1 MKALSG
7 GTKTVVGVVIV
18 AVVAV
23 GALAA
28 WRLFGGSDPVAAT
41 LSSASP
47 TIGGE
52 TSPSDGFDGTWTVD
66 TESGSLD
73 DGTSTFAGYR
83 IDEELSGFGTNTAV
97 GRTQDVTGEMAI
109 TGTSV
114 TGLEVTVDMTTLRS
128 DDDRRDSQLSG
139 RGLETAQYPTATFS
153 LSEPLDLGAEPE
165 AGDVVETTVTG
176 DLTLHGVTR
185 EVPVPIEARW
195 TGERIEVV
203 ASLDVRLDD
212 YEIEPPVG
220 FMVLSVAETGT
231 IEMHVLFAR
240 A

>member
-1 MKALSG
+1 MA
-7 GTKTVVGVVIV
+7 VVGVVVV
-18 AVVAV
+18 AVVAA

-28 WRLFGGSDPVAAT
+28 WRLFGGQEPAEAT

-47 TIGGE
+47 TIGGS
-52 TSPSDGFDGTWTVD
+52 TAQSDGFEGTWTVD

-97 GRTQDVTGEMAI
+97 GRTPDVTGEMTI
-109 TGTSV
+109 EGTTV

-153 LSEPLDLGAEPE
+153 LTEPQ
-165 AGDVVETTVTG
+165 
-176 DLTLHGVTR
+176 
-185 EVPVPIEARW
+185 
-195 TGERIEVV
+195 
-203 ASLDVRLDD
+203 
-212 YEIEPPVG
+212 
-220 FMVLSVAETGT
+220 
-231 IEMHVLFAR
+231 
-240 A
+240 